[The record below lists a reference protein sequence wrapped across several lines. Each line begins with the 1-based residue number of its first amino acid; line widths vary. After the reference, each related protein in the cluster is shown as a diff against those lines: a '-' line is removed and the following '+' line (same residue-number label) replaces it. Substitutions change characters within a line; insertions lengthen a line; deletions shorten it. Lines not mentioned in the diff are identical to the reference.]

1 MNPRRLDRGQ
11 REETMT
17 LRKTL
22 LFASVLAALAATAVA
37 QEKIKVAIGQR
48 QVWDSQVVPLG
59 VEAGIFKKHGLE
71 VDITWTAGGAETLQA
86 VLTGSVD
93 YALTNGV
100 EGVLAAYAK
109 GAPVRIIGSE
119 MRGAG
124 DIYWYVKADSPIK
137 SLKDADGKTMT
148 FSRPGS
154 SSHLTAQQ
162 IAAKMGVTPK
172 FVSTGAMPATRT
184 QLVSGQIDIAWA
196 AVPFALDAIKKG
208 EFRIVARGSEL
219 TELNNVSIR
228 VNVTTD
234 KFLKE
239 RPKAARGFSRAYAE
253 SVDWMYANIEKS
265 AAYWANL
272 TKISPEIAKEG
283 IGFYP
288 KERMVPWP
296 ISGLDHSIAE
306 AVKSKRLEKP
316 LTPEQIKELVVE
328 IK

>member
-1 MNPRRLDRGQ
+1 
-11 REETMT
+11 MT
-17 LRKTL
+17 VGKTL
-22 LFASVLAALAATAVA
+22 LFALVLAASALATGATAVA

-48 QVWDSQVVPLG
+48 QVWDSQVIPLG
-59 VEAGIFKKHGLE
+59 IEAGIWKKHGLE

-86 VLTGSVD
+86 ALTGSVD

-162 IAAKMGVTPK
+162 IAGKLGVKPK

-228 VNVTTD
+228 VNVTTE

-239 RPKAARGFSRAYAE
+239 RPKAAQAFNRAYKE
-253 SVDWMYANIEKS
+253 SLDWMYANIDKA
-265 AAYWANL
+265 AAYWANVA
-272 TKISPEIAKEG
+272 KISPEIAKEG
-283 IGFYP
+283 ISFYS
-288 KERMVPWP
+288 KERMEPWP

-316 LTPEQIKELVVE
+316 LTAAQIKELVVE

>member
-1 MNPRRLDRGQ
+1 MRV
-11 REETMT
+11 
-17 LRKTL
+17 RKTVL
-22 LFASVLAALAATAVA
+22 LAAAFAASAFAATATAIA
-37 QEKIKVAIGQR
+37 QEKIKVAVGQR
-48 QVWDSQVVPLG
+48 QVWDSQVIPLG
-59 VEAGIFKKHGLE
+59 IEAGIFKKHGLE

-93 YALTNGV
+93 YAMTNGV

-137 SLKDADGKTMT
+137 SLKDANGKTLT

-154 SSHLTAQQ
+154 STHLTAQQ
-162 IAAKMGVTPK
+162 IIAKYGVTPK
-172 FVSTGAMPATRT
+172 LVSTGAMPATRT
-184 QLVSGQIDIAWA
+184 QLVSGQIDMAWA

-228 VNVTTD
+228 VNVTTA
-234 KFLKE
+234 KFLAE
-239 RPKAARGFSRAYAE
+239 RPKAAQGFSRAYAE
-253 SVDWMYANIEKS
+253 SVDWMYANVDKA
-265 AAYWANL
+265 AAYWAGV

-296 ISGLDHSIAE
+296 ISGIEHSIAE

-316 LTPEQIKELVVE
+316 LTAEQIKELIVE
-328 IK
+328 VK